1 MRDTRT
7 RRYPSRVTLDRIVL
21 GLVPTDRLR
30 ARDARTR
37 LFVHALQDRLGVL
50 VLERNVDTYDEL
62 EQAMAAGR
70 IDLAW
75 LPPLVFARLEQ
86 HAVATALA
94 TVVRPGD
101 AVWSVLVTSPASG
114 ITRLVSSQLRGRRIA
129 WVDRLS
135 ASGHIVARL
144 GLAALGVDPQTTFA
158 AQVFAGSHVEAL
170 HAALERRVDVAAT
183 FARCATTGGIV
194 HGPWVEAGVASQD
207 VLVLG
212 LLGEVP
218 PDLIAASNR
227 LSPEMRRA
235 VGAALMSVASDES
248 LAPSL
253 EAIFGGTKFQPGAP
267 ASYAALC
274 QLLDHSMGA
283 LDAMASTSPPERR

>member
-1 MRDTRT
+1 MA
-7 RRYPSRVTLDRIVL
+7 VERIVL

-37 LFVHALQDRLGVL
+37 RFVHAMQDRLGVH
-50 VLERNVDTYDEL
+50 VVERNIDTYDEL
-62 EQAMAAGR
+62 EQAMTAGR

-75 LPPLVFARLEQ
+75 LPPLVFARLDQ
-86 HAVATALA
+86 RAVATAVA

-101 AVWSVLVTSPASG
+101 AFWSVLVTSPSSG
-114 ITRLVSSQLRGRRIA
+114 ITRLVPEQLRGRRIA

-144 GLAALGVDPQTTFA
+144 GLTALGIDPRETFA
-158 AQVFAGSHVEAL
+158 SESFVGSHVEAL
-170 HAALERRVDVAAT
+170 QAALEGRVDVAAT
-183 FARCATTGGIV
+183 FARCASRGGIV
-194 HGPWVEAGVASQD
+194 HGPWTEAGIDASQ
-207 VLVLG
+207 VVVLG

-227 LSPEMRRA
+227 LSAETRA
-235 VGAALMSVASDES
+235 AIETALMDVARDDALAQS
-248 LAPSL
+248 LQ
-253 EAIFGGTKFQPGAP
+253 AIFGGTKFLPGTP

-274 QLLDHSMGA
+274 QLLDRSSST
-283 LDAMASTSPPERR
+283 LDALASTNPPSAGLPPR

>member
-1 MRDTRT
+1 MT
-7 RRYPSRVTLDRIVL
+7 VDRIVL

-37 LFVHALQDRLGVL
+37 KFVHALQDRLGVH
-50 VLERNVDTYDEL
+50 VVERNVDTYDEL
-62 EQAMAAGR
+62 EQAMTAGR

-75 LPPLVFARLEQ
+75 LPPLVFARLDQ
-86 HAVATALA
+86 RSVARAVA

-101 AVWSVLVTSPASG
+101 AFWSVLVTSPASG
-114 ITRLVSSQLRGRRIA
+114 ITRLVPDQLRGRRIA

-144 GLAALGVDPQTTFA
+144 GLSALGLDPRATFA
-158 AQVFAGSHVEAL
+158 SESFAGSHIEAL
-170 HAALERRVDVAAT
+170 HAVLEGRADVAAT
-183 FARCATTGGIV
+183 FARCASQGGIV
-194 HGPWVEAGVASQD
+194 HGPWTEAGIPASD
-207 VLVLG
+207 VVVLG

-218 PDLIAASNR
+218 PDLIAASSR
-227 LSPEMRRA
+227 LPPEMRTA
-235 VGAALMSVASDES
+235 IEGAMMDVARDDA

-253 EAIFGGTKFQPGAP
+253 QAIFGGTKFAPGAP

-274 QLLDHSMGA
+274 QLLDRSSSTLEA
-283 LDAMASTSPPERR
+283 LASTNPPSTGLPPR

>member
-1 MRDTRT
+1 
-7 RRYPSRVTLDRIVL
+7 VTVDRIVL

-37 LFVHALQDRLGVL
+37 LFVHALQDRLGVH
-50 VLERNVDTYDEL
+50 VVERNVDTYEEL
-62 EQAMAAGR
+62 ELAMTAGR

-75 LPPLVFARLEQ
+75 LPPLVFARLDQ
-86 HAVATALA
+86 RAVATAVA

-101 AVWSVLVTSPASG
+101 AFWSVLVTSPASG
-114 ITRLVSSQLRGRRIA
+114 ITRLVPEQLRGRRIA

-144 GLAALGVDPQTTFA
+144 GLVALGIDPRTTFA
-158 AQVFAGSHVEAL
+158 SESFAGSHVEAL
-170 HAALERRVDVAAT
+170 HAALEGRADVAAT
-183 FARCATTGGIV
+183 FARCAAKGGIV
-194 HGPWVEAGVASQD
+194 HGPWVEAGIPAKD

-227 LSPEMRRA
+227 MPQEMRRA
-235 VGAALMSVASDES
+235 VEAAMMDVGRDES
-248 LAPSL
+248 LAPTL
-253 EAIFGGTKFQPGAP
+253 QAIFGGTRFLPGTP
-267 ASYAALC
+267 TSYPALC
-274 QLLDHSMGA
+274 ELLDQSSKT
-283 LDAMASTSPPERR
+283 LDALASTNPPSTHRAEPR